1 MSELS
6 IQERYFADTVCFG
19 CGPKNEKGLRIRS
32 LAAPDGDGVVAT
44 WEPQPHHVS
53 APGVL
58 NGGIVGALL
67 DCHSVAAVYAETDG
81 PGDLAD
87 GWWAT
92 AEYSV
97 KLVRPTP
104 TDAPLELHARVVEL
118 TGHRSANRSTTGVR
132 RQAARHLHGPLPP
145 VRAPADPNPRP
156 GPRFWPYAGK
166 NCARAPSLNAS
177 GSIEK
182 SPENGKL
189 RSRRTTSEKPM
200 STATAIALIA
210 W

>member
-1 MSELS
+1 MRGGDAGELARYDRLAMSELS

-19 CGPKNEKGLRIRS
+19 CGPKNDKGLRIRS

-44 WEPQPHHVS
+44 WESQPHHVS

-97 KLVRPTP
+97 KLLRPTP
-104 TDAPLELHARVVEL
+104 TDAPLRLHARVVEL
-118 TGHRSANRSTTGVR
+118 TDTEALTE
-132 RQAARHLHGPLPP
+132 ARLE
-145 VRAPADPNPRP
+145 
-156 GPRFWPYAGK
+156 
-166 NCARAPSLNAS
+166 S
-177 GSIEK
+177 G
-182 SPENGKL
+182 GKL
-189 RSRRTTSEKPM
+189 RATC
-200 STATAIALIA
+200 TARFPQLAPR
-210 W
+210 